1 MYQPPTL
8 PSSTERSTYVS
19 TWQQKYVQ
27 VMTDLH
33 DTYDDLSKPPVSAVQ
48 AVLALAAEI
57 RKGLDAGLLDAD
69 TVPPPANRPDCP
81 DCSHTY
87 PEHTHNGCMECAC
100 TTTRAV
106 LVAFANTLANRGL

>member
-1 MYQPPTL
+1 M
-8 PSSTERSTYVS
+8 S
-19 TWQQKYVQ
+19 TWQQRYQQ
-27 VMTDLH
+27 VMNTIYKV
-33 DTYDDLSKPPVSAVQ
+33 YDDEARPSQADAVR

-57 RKGLDAGLLDAD
+57 REGLDAGLLDAD
-69 TVPPPANRPDCP
+69 TVPPPAKRPDCP
-81 DCSHTY
+81 DCSHAY